1 MPSLFHHYVQIRDGS
16 RTHTAERLKT
26 TISPFSYPRQTRFL
40 TLSLPLK
47 PKCLKHSKAGL
58 QGPCNSCTISRRS
71 TRLIWCGNPISTD
84 PGRIFEDSQCVSE
97 KKPNSLVEGTHFW
110 TNLSYLRSRGRKS
123 QRAVGRFLQA
133 SLRAAEG
140 FWGCRSVSIVLF
152 APVSFSHSLSH
163 THLRCTHQLEKHTTL
178 SQRTQVSWWCH
189 HR

>member
-84 PGRIFEDSQCVSE
+84 PGRIFEDSQCVNE
-97 KKPNSLVEGTHFW
+97 KRPNSLVEGTHFL
-110 TNLSYLRSRGRKS
+110 NKLKLFKIEGAEKS
-123 QRAVGRFLQA
+123 EGCGKVLT
-133 SLRAAEG
+133 SLVE
-140 FWGCRSVSIVLF
+140 GCRGFLGLPFCEHRSVCPCVF
-152 APVSFSHSLSH
+152 FSFSLSH
-163 THLRCTHQLEKHTTL
+163 TLKMHTSARKTHHSITTNPG
-178 SQRTQVSWWCH
+178 
-189 HR
+189 